1 MNSNARCT
9 GYHYCH
15 GTKENAEYMRM
26 FTGEEWGDDNI
37 KFVESVS
44 AAQVKFDSSFI
55 HLSLIYQ
62 MRTIAFKRHH
72 QIGRKFAYNFK

>member
-9 GYHYCH
+9 AYYYCH

-44 AAQVKFDSSFI
+44 AAQLKFDCFI
-55 HLSLIYQ
+55 NSSLICQ
-62 MRTIAFKRHH
+62 MRMIAFKRHH
-72 QIGRKFAYNFK
+72 QIGRKFAYSYK